1 MPTNPNPLDSSPR
14 RGFIMAAVSTRPN
27 DSKTSRRALPVV
39 SLGRF
44 PTQISILC
52 PFPSYGTPIYGGRAK
67 QRQRTREMGLEAGQ
81 ASVTH
86 DRASRLHQAI
96 ILSSEQHATDRYCT
110 TRRHPC
116 HSFFIYCSKIVLLCP
131 PQRRSRESRGEWI
144 IWQTISS
151 PVRYNYMCARF
162 RTNFP
167 HDE

>member
-1 MPTNPNPLDSSPR
+1 
-14 RGFIMAAVSTRPN
+14 MAAVSTRPN

-67 QRQRTREMGLEAGQ
+67 RQQTREMGLEAGQ

-96 ILSSEQHATDRYCT
+96 ILSSEQHATDRHCT
-110 TRRHPC
+110 TGRRPC
-116 HSFFIYCSKIVLLCP
+116 NSFYLFLQNSFIVPSAAQIPQKPGANGLFGKQYRPRRGIVT
-131 PQRRSRESRGEWI
+131 RVHVSVRVSHMMNDRSCR
-144 IWQTISS
+144 
-151 PVRYNYMCARF
+151 
-162 RTNFP
+162 
-167 HDE
+167 DEEHVSGGDTP